1 MVSSTAANTGNGKKI
16 SLLPVTTMF
25 SGSFPFISSSPLL
38 NLAVIFLLHTALTL
52 MLSLA
57 AILSPGI
64 LNTGAAA
71 PTLTSHFKNSL
82 PEGAVNSQDGSVYLL
97 FFVTVSFGISPL
109 PPSASK
115 VTSTEGIGLFFHT
128 AFTVTLSITFIMSP
142 AFLKLGFS
150 LPCFTSHLSNSMP
163 SGASN
168 VEAGST

>member
-1 MVSSTAANTGNGKKI
+1 MVSSTAVNIGSGKKI
-16 SLLPVTTMF
+16 SPLTDITMF
-25 SGSFPFISSSPLL
+25 SGRSPIISSPPLL
-38 NLAVIFLLHTALTL
+38 NLAVIFLFHTALTL

-57 AILSPGI
+57 TILSPGI

-109 PPSASK
+109 PPLASK

-128 AFTVTLSITFIMSP
+128 AFTVTLSVTLTGSP
-142 AFLKLGFS
+142 GILSIGDA
-150 LPCFTSHLSNSMP
+150 PPTVTDHLSNSLP
-163 SGASN
+163 SGAPN
-168 VEAGST
+168 AQAGRI

>member
-1 MVSSTAANTGNGKKI
+1 MVSSAAVNIGSGKKI
-16 SLLPVTTMF
+16 SSLPVTTMF

-109 PPSASK
+109 PPLASK
-115 VTSTEGIGLFFHT
+115 ITSTEGIGLFFHT
-128 AFTVTLSITFIMSP
+128 AFTVTLPVTLTESP
-142 AFLKLGFS
+142 GILSTGAAPPTVTDHLLNS
-150 LPCFTSHLSNSMP
+150 LP
-163 SGASN
+163 SGAPSAQ
-168 VEAGST
+168 AGRI